1 MVQGLLQLYTDRPD
15 NFKSFSIAMAT
26 KDMLIEAYAMIVELK
41 AEIAVVH
48 THLQNLERVLGTL
61 QEAHGI
67 TVPKRECPARDPK
80 DEQEHKRLKAC
91 FQYQKRGETKT
102 ATLGNWSTCF
112 LSGEVKEE
120 PSETICGPT
129 VPGLVSAN
137 EAPSLEEAIEPTL
150 RAA

>member
-1 MVQGLLQLYTDRPD
+1 
-15 NFKSFSIAMAT
+15 MAT

-41 AEIAVVH
+41 ADVAVVH
-48 THLQNLERVLGTL
+48 THLQNLERVLGNL

-67 TVPKRECPARDPK
+67 TMPKRECPARDPK

-91 FQYQKRGETKT
+91 FQKRGETKT
-102 ATLGNWSTCF
+102 ATLGNWSTAF

-120 PSETICGPT
+120 PSESVWGPT
-129 VPGLVSAN
+129 VPGLVGAN
-137 EAPSLEEAIEPTL
+137 EAPALEEAIEPTL